1 MATVESLLFALRRR
15 GIATARE
22 LAADLGVSQPT
33 LSRLVTRARSSR
45 ELVVLGK
52 ARAAR
57 YAAVD
62 PTTSFRA
69 GVTVHRVDARG
80 RITRFGELV
89 PLVVG
94 SAFSGAEDRTGTVQE
109 RQSKPGAEDRTG
121 TVRERQSKPADREP
135 QVARGLPWFV
145 EELRPQGFLGRLFA
159 RSLPRELAVP
169 PDPRLWTADQLL
181 RALVHRAE
189 DLPGDLLIGDAARER
204 HLERLLSPNE
214 IERAAYEAVVARQL
228 EGDAPGSSAGG
239 EQPKFACTAPGQRAL
254 IVKYS
259 PPLDASP
266 SARRWADLLLCEHLA
281 LETLRTGGVA
291 AARSAY
297 VEIAGR
303 AYLEVERFDRTTEG
317 RIGVVS
323 GTTVDAEFVGG
334 GAWVALAEGLVTQQR
349 LSRSDLEGV
358 RLLHL
363 FGGLIGNTDMHL
375 GNVAFFTDDYAT
387 FRLAPAYDMLPM
399 ALRPTAHGEL
409 PVVEPAMPMPTHDTW
424 ARAADLAESF
434 HARVREEA
442 RVGVTVR
449 AFAER
454 CLVKLTALRRVA
466 LRTGSSDGR
475 GSPEA

>member
-1 MATVESLLFALRRR
+1 MATVEALIFALQRR
-15 GIATARE
+15 GVATARD
-22 LAADLGVSQPT
+22 LAAELGVSQPT
-33 LSRLVTRARSSR
+33 LSRLVTRARASAA
-45 ELVVLGK
+45 VVAIGK

-62 PTTSFRA
+62 PTTSFRG
-69 GVTVHRVDARG
+69 GVTVHRVDAQG
-80 RITRFGELV
+80 RITPFGRLV
-89 PLVVG
+89 PLVGG
-94 SAFSGAEDRTGTVQE
+94 SVFIGDGTE
-109 RQSKPGAEDRTG
+109 R
-121 TVRERQSKPADREP
+121 
-135 QVARGLPWFV
+135 VARGLPWFV

-169 PDPRLWTADQLL
+169 ADPRLWTADQLL

-204 HLERLLSPNE
+204 HLERLLSPTE
-214 IERAAYEAVVARQL
+214 IDRAGYEAVVARQL

-259 PPLDASP
+259 PPLDASR

-281 LETLRTGGVA
+281 LETLRAGGVA

-297 VEIAGR
+297 VELEGR
-303 AYLEVERFDRTTEG
+303 AYLEVERFDRTAHG
-317 RIGVVS
+317 RVAVVS
-323 GTTVDAEFVGG
+323 GTTVDAEFVGS
-334 GAWVALAEGLVTQQR
+334 GAWVTLAERLVAQQR
-349 LSRSDLEGV
+349 LSPADLDGV

-409 PVVEPAMPMPTHDTW
+409 PAVEPVMPMPGDEAWTH
-424 ARAADLAESF
+424 AADLAEGF
-434 HARVREEA
+434 HAHVREDG
-442 RVGVTVR
+442 RLGVEVR
-449 AFAER
+449 AFAEQS
-454 CLVKLTALRRVA
+454 LAKLAALRRVA
-466 LRTGSSDGR
+466 ERTTTPR
-475 GSPEA
+475 RH

>member
-1 MATVESLLFALRRR
+1 MATVEALIFALQRR

-22 LAADLGVSQPT
+22 LAAELGVSQPT
-33 LSRLVTRARSSR
+33 LSRLVTRARASAA
-45 ELVVLGK
+45 VVSIGK

-62 PTTSFRA
+62 PTTSFRG
-69 GVTVHRVDARG
+69 GVTVHRVDAEG
-80 RITRFGELV
+80 RIAPFGRLV
-89 PLVVG
+89 PLVGG
-94 SAFSGAEDRTGTVQE
+94 SVFFGEL
-109 RQSKPGAEDRTG
+109 GAEDRTG
-121 TVRERQSKPADREP
+121 TVRERQE
-135 QVARGLPWFV
+135 QFEQIARGLPWFV

-169 PDPRLWTADQLL
+169 ADPRLWTADQLL

-204 HLERLLSPNE
+204 HLERLLSPTE
-214 IERAAYEAVVARQL
+214 VGRAGYEAVVARQL

-239 EQPKFACTAPGQRAL
+239 EQPKFACTAPGRRAL

-259 PPLDASP
+259 PPLDASR

-281 LETLRTGGVA
+281 LETLRAGGVA

-297 VEIAGR
+297 VELDGR
-303 AYLEVERFDRTTEG
+303 AYLEVERFDRTAHG
-317 RIGVVS
+317 RVAVVS
-323 GTTVDAEFVGG
+323 GTTVDAEFVGS
-334 GAWVALAEGLVTQQR
+334 GAWVALAEGLVGQQR
-349 LSRSDLEGV
+349 LSREGLDGV

-375 GNVAFFTDDYAT
+375 GNIAFFTDDYAT

-399 ALRPTAHGEL
+399 ALRPTTHGEL
-409 PVVEPAMPMPTHDTW
+409 PKVEPALPMPGDEAW
-424 ARAADLAESF
+424 ARAADLAEAL
-434 HARVREEA
+434 HARMRE
-442 RVGVTVR
+442 VLVDVDVR

-454 CLVKLTALRRVA
+454 SLAKLGALRRVA
-466 LRTGSSDGR
+466 RLTGASPR
-475 GSPEA
+475 G